1 MDPSTRLDATTTAVV
16 TDSAADL
23 PVEGRAPNWRV
34 VSIPLHFGSRTY
46 RPGED
51 IDAAEFYRLLPRAD
65 VMPTTSQPSAAD
77 LEAVYREV
85 LEDYDSLLVLH
96 LSGKLSGTVDAA
108 RAAAR
113 EIGEERVAV
122 IETARVSL
130 GLAQL
135 VHRVQARLEA
145 GTTLA
150 EVEDFVSGTLP
161 SSGCIFTVETLEFLQ
176 RGGRIGRAQ
185 ALAGSM
191 LRVRPI
197 LALQDGEVGPIGR
210 VRGGHRVLPAMRAAL
225 EERTEARGR
234 VHIALGHADRPEG
247 LAALE
252 AMVREARPEAVVD
265 FAGELGP
272 TVGTHGGPGLL
283 GLGYLHD
290 PVDR

>member
-1 MDPSTRLDATTTAVV
+1 MEPGTRLDAATTALV
-16 TDSAADL
+16 TDSSADL
-23 PVEGRAPNWRV
+23 PLEGRAANWRV
-34 VSIPLHFGSRTY
+34 VPIPLHFGSRTY
-46 RPGED
+46 RPGVD
-51 IDAAEFYRLLPRAD
+51 IDAAEFYRLLPRAE

-77 LEAVYREV
+77 LAAVYREA
-85 LEDYDSLLVLH
+85 LGAYDTVLVLH
-96 LSGKLSGTVDAA
+96 ISGKLSGTVEAA
-108 RAAAR
+108 RTAAR
-113 EIGEERVAV
+113 EIGEDRVAV

-135 VHRVQARLEA
+135 VHRVQARLDA
-145 GTTLA
+145 GTTLG
-150 EVEDFVSGTLP
+150 EIEDFVIDTLP
-161 SSGCIFTVETLEFLQ
+161 RSGCIFTVETLEFLQ

-210 VRGGHRVLPAMRAAL
+210 VRGSHRVLPAMREAL
-225 EERTEARGR
+225 EERTDAHGR
-234 VHIALGHADRPEG
+234 VHIALGHADRPDG

-252 AMVREARPEAVVD
+252 AMVREARPEAVLD

-290 PVDR
+290 PLDL